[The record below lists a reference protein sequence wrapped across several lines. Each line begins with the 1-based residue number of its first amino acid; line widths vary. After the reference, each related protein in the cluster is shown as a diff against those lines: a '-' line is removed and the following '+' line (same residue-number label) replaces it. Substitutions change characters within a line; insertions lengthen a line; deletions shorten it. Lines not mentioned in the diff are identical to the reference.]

1 MIEDVELLDTES
13 ESENEPELKREK
25 VHEPKMEEV
34 HLDPFNAELIN

>member
-13 ESENEPELKREK
+13 EDENEPESKREE
-25 VHEPKMEEV
+25 VHEPKREEV